1 MSVLVDTS
9 VLVDLLRG
17 SRAAGQLLIE
27 RRRAG
32 PLRSSLVVRAEVL
45 AGIRPPEEPV
55 TRLLLDSMEWH
66 PVDEEIV
73 EEAGR
78 LGRRWLPSH
87 GGIDIADLLIAAT
100 AINLGV
106 DLLTRNVKHFPMFP
120 GLRVPY

>member
-1 MSVLVDTS
+1 M
-9 VLVDLLRG
+9 
-17 SRAAGQLLIE
+17 
-27 RRRAG
+27 
-32 PLRSSLVVRAEVL
+32 
-45 AGIRPPEEPV
+45 RPPEEPV

-66 PVDEEIV
+66 PVDEEII

-100 AINLGV
+100 AIKLGV